1 MRHVPQ
7 CPREADIVAA
17 VRAGRWPG
25 HADASLRAHVAT
37 CAVCEEVAGVA
48 VLFDDAFEAEAAA
61 TGTLPAAGQVW
72 WRARVRARAEAARRA
87 ARPVLAA
94 QALAAACAIGLV
106 AAVLS
111 YLLPSMTRTA
121 GALLA
126 PIASMEFGAIAYA
139 VVGAWLILAPVAVY
153 FAVARE

>member
-7 CPREADIVAA
+7 CSREADVVAA

-25 HADASLRAHVAT
+25 QADDGLRAHVAT
-37 CAVCEEVAGVA
+37 CVVCEDVAGVA
-48 VLFDDAFEAEAAA
+48 VIFEALEAEAAA
-61 TGTLPAAGQVW
+61 TGTLPVAGQVW

-94 QALAAACAIGLV
+94 QALAAACAVGLV

-126 PIASMEFGAIAYA
+126 PIASMEFGAVAYA